1 MDRVT
6 KFSLKNAAVVIIIA
20 LLLLGGGIYSAAQ
33 LKKETMPDINI
44 PVVAVVTPY
53 PGAAPNDVYENVT
66 KPIEQAVQGVAGVQ
80 KRQSTAADSVSVV
93 VVQFGFSA
101 DMDKAENDVKKAIE
115 GVKLPENT
123 ETSQV
128 KRISFGSSPILK
140 LAVVNDASTEVA
152 LRSSVRDTMLPALK
166 GVAGVGEATIAS
178 DAENKVRIVFDPA
191 KLRKHKLTADQ
202 VTQQLQ
208 GANLSFPVGSVDVGA
223 ESQPIRVT
231 GTLGT
236 VDQLKEFSVAVYPDQ
251 SAAFGDAFKK
261 IGKGFGTLGS
271 AMGALGSGMGQLG
284 GAMGQMGQGIGAVGK
299 ATGTV
304 AQLQGM
310 QGALAQLTVPL
321 NNAQVAKGQATK
333 RYEAAQAVLN
343 ETDPPLPS
351 DYDKKLAQQRSDE
364 ASAAI
369 KTADMTIAAL
379 APQAAQLQAAIAQLQ
394 SQLMAS
400 KSSGS
405 TSSGG
410 GSMSSGGGLAS
421 TSSGSGSS
429 SSLKVKASDAKIK
442 LIKLSDVASVTYG
455 PGPDAIGSR
464 FNGKP
469 GALIDIVKSQ
479 DANTIDVVK
488 NVRKEMERLAPQ
500 LPVGTKV
507 EYVYDASDGINLSV
521 KGMLEEGLLGALFAF
536 VVILLFLRNWRSTII
551 AIISIP
557 LSVLT
562 CLVALNQSGITLNVM
577 TLGGLTVAIGR
588 VVDDS
593 IVVIENIYRH
603 LARGDERTPET
614 IRIAVSEV
622 SSAITSSTLTTVAVF
637 LPLGLVTG
645 VIGKIFQ
652 PFAITV
658 ALALLASLAVAVTV
672 VPLVAKWTLLGAKVR
687 HVEEGSGLSQ
697 RLYKSALGWCLDNKP
712 AVLIG
717 ALAMLIASLALVP
730 LIGTGFVPESKEKY
744 VTVNLEYPEGTK
756 AAKVDETMRAIERI
770 LAKDPQVA
778 HYDSS
783 TGGSGGFTF
792 SAGVQG
798 TNQGQ
803 MFMRLKK
810 DVKSAQA
817 FVEKLR
823 AEVRQ
828 FEPDGVKIT
837 IAALDASGG
846 DNSIEVDLTGA
857 NKADL
862 AKAAVTVTK
871 AMRELDGL
879 ENVTNNVTAARS
891 QIAIDVNQKA
901 AAKQGMVAGSVAG
914 TVRSLVAEQ
923 DLGTMKVDGKDTP
936 IVYAL
941 KLDPIEVAAEI
952 EDTVLDTPMNKKIRL
967 SSIASVQETASP
979 VSVLTKEGAQ
989 YAAVTGSISAKDT
1002 GKVIAN
1008 AKAALAEL
1016 KLPDGVTATVGGTAD
1031 DMNQSFSQLG
1041 LAMIIA
1047 VAAVYLVMVIAF
1059 GEAVAPLAIMFALPL
1074 AIIGGLFGLFIM
1086 HLPLDIPALIGA
1098 LMLIGIVV
1106 TNAIVLVDRV
1116 QQKRRAGFPMR
1127 EALQDAGA
1135 TRMRPILMTALATIF
1150 ALVPLASGF
1159 AEGALISQ
1167 SLAVIVIGGLTTS
1180 TVLTLVV
1187 VPVAYSLLE
1196 GWREKVLG
1204 GRHEPEPPSNPEPP
1218 SEQPPQEPPSPPAP
1232 PSEQPP
1238 LMPTTPA

>member
-1 MDRVT
+1 VDRIT
-6 KFSLKNAAVVIIIA
+6 QFALKNAAVVVIVA
-20 LLLLGGGIYSAAQ
+20 LLLLGGGIYSATQ
-33 LKKETMPDINI
+33 LKKETMPDVNI
-44 PVVAVVTPY
+44 PVVAIVTTY
-53 PGAAPNDVYENVT
+53 PGAAPNDVYDNVT

-80 KRQSTAADSVSVV
+80 KRQSTSADSVSVV

-115 GVKLPENT
+115 GVKLPENALAA
-123 ETSQV
+123 QV
-128 KRISFGSSPILK
+128 KRISFGSAPILK
-140 LAVVNDASTEVA
+140 LAVSNDKGSELA
-152 LRSSVRDTMLPALK
+152 LRSSARDTMLPGLK
-166 GVAGVGEATIAS
+166 GVAGVGEATIS
-178 DAENKVRIVFDPA
+178 NDTENKIRIVFDPV
-191 KLRKHKLTADQ
+191 KLRKHKLTAEQ

-208 GANLSFPVGSVDVGA
+208 GANLSFPVGSVDVGTQ
-223 ESQPIRVT
+223 SQPIRVT

-236 VDQLKEFSVAVYPDQ
+236 VEQLRNFSVAVYPDQ
-251 SAAFGDAFKK
+251 NKVLGDAFKK
-261 IGKGFGTLGS
+261 IGKGFGTIGS
-271 AMGALGSGMGQLG
+271 AIGQLGSGMGQLG
-284 GAMGQMGQGIGAVGK
+284 GAMGQLGQGIGTVGK

-310 QGALAQLTVPL
+310 QAGLAQLTVPL
-321 NNAQVAKGQATK
+321 NNAQVARASATR
-333 RYEAAQAVLN
+333 RYDAAQSVLN
-343 ETDPPLPS
+343 ETEAPLPS
-351 DYDKKLAQQRSDE
+351 DFDKKAAQERSDE

-379 APQAAQLQAAIAQLQ
+379 SPQVAQLQGMISALQ
-394 SQLMAS
+394 SELQAS
-400 KSSGS
+400 ASAGGSSGS
-405 TSSGG
+405 SGGSSG
-410 GSMSSGGGLAS
+410 GSMSS
-421 TSSGSGSS
+421 SGGSS
-429 SSLKVKASDAKIK
+429 SGGSDSLSVKASSAKIK

-455 PGPDAIGSR
+455 PGSDAIGSR
-464 FNGKP
+464 SNGKP
-469 GALIDIVKSQ
+469 AALIDIVKSQ
-479 DANTIDVVK
+479 DANTIDVAAG
-488 NVRKEMERLAPQ
+488 VRKEMAKLAPQ
-500 LPVGTKV
+500 LPYGTKV
-507 EYVYDASDGINLSV
+507 EYVYDASDGINASV

-536 VVILLFLRNWRSTII
+536 IVILVFLRNWRSTVI
-551 AIISIP
+551 AVISIP
-557 LSVLT
+557 LSVIT
-562 CLVALNQSGITLNVM
+562 CLVALNQAGITLNVM

-614 IRIAVSEV
+614 IRTAVSEV

-658 ALALLASLAVAVTV
+658 ALALLASLLVAVTV
-672 VPLVAKWTLLGAKVR
+672 VPLVAKWTLLGIKVK
-687 HVEEGSGLSQ
+687 HVEAGSGAVAAV
-697 RLYKSALGWCLDNKP
+697 YKRTLGWCLDNKP

-717 ALAMLIASLALVP
+717 ALAMLIASVALVP

-744 VTVNLEYPEGTK
+744 VIVNIEYPEGTK
-756 AAKVDETMRAIERI
+756 AAKVDGTLREMERI
-770 LAKDPQVA
+770 LAKDPAVA
-778 HYDSS
+778 LYDSS
-783 TGGSGGFTF
+783 TGGSSGFTF
-792 SAGVQG
+792 SEGVQG
-798 TNQGQ
+798 TNQGA
-803 MFMRLKK
+803 MYLRLNK

-823 AEVRQ
+823 QEFRQ
-828 FEPDGVKIT
+828 FEADGAKTT
-837 IAALDASGG
+837 IAAQDAAGG

-862 AKAAVTVTK
+862 AKAAILVTK
-871 AMRELDGL
+871 TMRELDGL

-891 QIAIDVNQKA
+891 QIAIDINQRA
-901 AAKQGMVAGSVAG
+901 AAKQGMVAASVAG

-936 IVYAL
+936 LVYAL
-941 KLDPIEVAAEI
+941 KLDPVDRIAEI
-952 EDTVLDTPMNKKIRL
+952 ADTTMDTPLGKKIELR
-967 SSIASVQETASP
+967 SIANVKEVASP

-989 YAAVTGSISAKDT
+989 YAAVTGSISARDT
-1002 GKVIAN
+1002 GSVIAK
-1008 AKAALAEL
+1008 AKAALAGL
-1016 KLPDGVTATVGGTAD
+1016 KLPTGVTATVGGTAD

-1047 VAAVYLVMVIAF
+1047 VAAVYLVMVLAF

-1116 QQKRRAGFPMR
+1116 QQRRRAGVPMR

-1187 VPVAYSLLE
+1187 VPVAYALLE
-1196 GWREKVLG
+1196 GWRERILG
-1204 GRHEPEPPSNPEPP
+1204 NRHGEEGPTDPPSTPDAP
-1218 SEQPPQEPPSPPAP
+1218 SESPPVLIV
-1232 PSEQPP
+1232 EV
-1238 LMPTTPA
+1238 

>member
-1 MDRVT
+1 VDRIT
-6 KFSLKNAAVVIIIA
+6 RFSLKNAAVVIIIA
-20 LLLLGGGIYSAAQ
+20 LLLLGGGVYSAAQ

-44 PVVAVVTPY
+44 PVVAVVTTY

-66 KPIEQAVQGVAGVQ
+66 KPIEQAVQGVSGVQ

-115 GVKLPENT
+115 GVKLPENA
-123 ETSQV
+123 EASQV

-140 LAVVNDASTEVA
+140 LAVVNDSSTEVA

-191 KLRKHKLTADQ
+191 KLRKHKLTAEQ

-208 GANLSFPVGSVDVGA
+208 GANLSFPVGSVDVGT

-251 SAAFGDAFKK
+251 SAVFGDAFKK
-261 IGKGFGTLGS
+261 IGKGFGALGS

-284 GAMGQMGQGIGAVGK
+284 SGMGQLGAGIGTVGK
-299 ATGTV
+299 MTGTV

-310 QGALAQLTVPL
+310 QGALSQLTVPL
-321 NNAQVAKGQATK
+321 NNAQVAKAQATK
-333 RYEAAQAVLN
+333 RYEAAQAVLD

-369 KTADMTIAAL
+369 KTANMTIAAL
-379 APQAAQLQAAIAQLQ
+379 APQAAQLQAAIAELQ
-394 SQLMAS
+394 GQLMAS
-400 KSSGS
+400 KSSGG
-405 TSSGG
+405 SSSSG
-410 GSMSSGGGLAS
+410 GSMSSGGGS
-421 TSSGSGSS
+421 MSGSSGGS

-455 PGPDAIGSR
+455 PGPDTVGSR
-464 FNGKP
+464 FNSKP

-479 DANTIDVVK
+479 DANTIDVAK
-488 NVRKEMERLAPQ
+488 GVRKEMEKLAPQ
-500 LPVGTKV
+500 LPAGMKI

-536 VVILLFLRNWRSTII
+536 IVILLFLRNWRSTII

-562 CLVALNQSGITLNVM
+562 CLVALNQAGITLNVM

-614 IRIAVSEV
+614 IRVAVSEV

-672 VPLVAKWTLLGAKVR
+672 VPLVAKWTLLGAKVK
-687 HVEEGSGLSQ
+687 HVEEGSGLAVW
-697 RLYKSALGWCLDNKP
+697 LYKRTLGWCLDNKA

-744 VTVNLEYPEGTK
+744 VTLNLEYPEGTK
-756 AAKVDETMRAIERI
+756 AAKVDGTMRAIERI
-770 LAKDPQVA
+770 LAKDSQVA
-778 HYDSS
+778 HYDAS

-823 AEVRQ
+823 TEVKQ
-828 FEPDGVKIT
+828 FEPDGAKIT

-862 AKAAVTVTK
+862 AEAAVVVTK
-871 AMRELDGL
+871 AMRQLGGL

-891 QIAIDVNQKA
+891 QIAIDVDQKA

-923 DLGTMKVDGKDTP
+923 DLGTMKVDGKDTS

-941 KLDPIEVAAEI
+941 KLDPIEYVAEI
-952 EDTVLDTPMNKKIRL
+952 EDTMLDTPMNKKNRL

-989 YAAVTGSISAKDT
+989 YAAVTGSIAAKDT

-1008 AKAALAEL
+1008 AKAAIAEL
-1016 KLPDGVTATVGGTAD
+1016 KLPAGVTATVGGTAD

-1047 VAAVYLVMVIAF
+1047 IAAVYLVMVIAF

-1116 QQKRRAGFPMR
+1116 QQKRRAGLPMR

-1135 TRMRPILMTALATIF
+1135 TRMRPIFMTALATIF

-1196 GWREKVLG
+1196 GWREKLLG
-1204 GRHEPEPPSNPEPP
+1204 GRHEPEPPGDAEPP
-1218 SEQPPQEPPSPPAP
+1218 SEQPPNEPPSSPVAP
-1232 PSEQPP
+1232 SDQQP
-1238 LMPTTPA
+1238 LESTAQL